1 MKRKMDV
8 KKKRILIIILVIV
21 LIIALI
27 PPLRNGVIRLGGTL
41 LSPLTAGVN
50 SSSKGVAGWVYSIT
64 HAGGVHEQ
72 NQTLQLRVKSLENEL
87 AKSEGLKNEN
97 ERLNKLLELRE
108 SYSEL
113 ETVGAEII
121 AKEDGNWFSSFTIN
135 KGKRDGVKPNQP
147 VLSGDGLVGR
157 TTDVGA
163 NWAKVV
169 SVIDT
174 KHAVSGKIA
183 RNGDYVLV
191 EGHITLMH
199 NGKCR
204 MINITEDADVVAGD
218 TIISSGM
225 GGVYPEG
232 IVIGTVESF
241 EKSETGNG
249 NYAIINP
256 SVDFRRVQEV
266 LVLKTETEA

>member
-8 KKKRILIIILVIV
+8 KKKRILITVLAVVLV
-21 LIIALI
+21 IALI
-27 PPLRNGVIRLGGTL
+27 PPLRSGFVRLSGTL
-41 LSPLTAGVN
+41 ISPLTSGAD
-50 SSSKGVAGWVYSIT
+50 STSKGVSGWVYSIT
-64 HAGGVHEQ
+64 HAGGVHKQ
-72 NQTLQLRVKSLENEL
+72 NQTLQLQVSSLENEL
-87 AKSEGLKNEN
+87 ARYEGLKTEN
-97 ERLNKLLELRE
+97 ERLNKLLALRE
-108 SYSEL
+108 SYTKID
-113 ETVGAEII
+113 TVGAEII
-121 AKEDGNWFSSFTIN
+121 AKEDGNWFSTFTIN
-135 KGKRDGVKPNQP
+135 KGKGDGIKPNQP

-157 TTDVGA
+157 TTEVGA
-163 NWAKVV
+163 NWAKVIA
-169 SVIDT
+169 VIDT
-174 KHAVSGKIA
+174 THAVSGKIA

-204 MINITEDADVVAGD
+204 MINITEDADIVAGD

-249 NYAIINP
+249 NYAIIKP
-256 SVDFRRVQEV
+256 SVDFQRVQEV
-266 LVLKTETEA
+266 LVLKTEA